1 MDVSVVDLSFQSE
14 KPMTKDALHAAMK
27 AASEGSMKGILGYT
41 EEPLVSSDFIGDSRS
56 FDRGCGADG
65 HADHGRRFRRRCMSW
80 YDNEWGFSHRMVD
93 LARAPRRAKRLRAVR
108 QRTMTTLEGITV
120 DRRAAAPEAS
130 ALFVRVDFNVPLERA
145 AGRSP
150 SHHRRR
156 AHRRG
161 APHHQA
167 CARARRARDPREP
180 PREGRKKGRIRSSLS
195 SRVVRAS
202 PSCSASKCTSRRDCI
217 GDAAKK
223 VVFDLRAGQVCLLEN
238 LRFPPE
244 EEKDD
249 EAFALKLAELCDVYV
264 DDAFGAVHRA
274 HASVHALPKSMRER
288 GCGFLL
294 EKEIAALGKIITN
307 PDKPFVAVLG
317 GAKVSDKI
325 AVLDSLLEKVDALV
339 IGGAMANTF
348 LAARG
353 ANMQASK
360 IEDDKLALARTIL
373 EKAREKKI
381 DIVLPIDVVVANN
394 LHAAEGQIVDVG
406 AIPEASW
413 RSTSDRSP
421 SRFQEWFDKA
431 KSVFWNGPMGLFE
444 KPAFS
449 NGTFSVARALA
460 ASHAFTVIG
469 GGDSASAVK
478 EAGEGIA
485 QKFSHISTGG
495 GASLELI
502 EGKKLPGIEV
512 LRRSAAAV
520 SAGAPPATGA

>member
-1 MDVSVVDLSFQSE
+1 
-14 KPMTKDALHAAMK
+14 
-27 AASEGSMKGILGYT
+27 
-41 EEPLVSSDFIGDSRS
+41 
-56 FDRGCGADG
+56 
-65 HADHGRRFRRRCMSW
+65 
-80 YDNEWGFSHRMVD
+80 
-93 LARAPRRAKRLRAVR
+93 
-108 QRTMTTLEGITV
+108 MTTLAGITPINELSIENKRV
-120 DRRAAAPEAS
+120 
-130 ALFVRVDFNVPLERA
+130 FIRVDFNVPLEEQPDGTIVITDDARIVEA
-145 AGRSP
+145 LPTIKHALE
-150 SHHRRR
+150 
-156 AHRRG
+156 RG
-161 APHHQA
+161 ARVILASHL
-167 CARARRARDPREP
+167 
-180 PREGRKKGRIRSSLS
+180 GRPKKGPDPKLSLEPVGA
-195 SRVVRAS
+195 RLAELLGVEVHI
-202 PSCSASKCTSRRDCI
+202 PEDCI

-238 LRFPPE
+238 LRFHPE

-249 EAFALKLAELCDVYV
+249 EAFAAKLAELCDVYV

-274 HASVHALPKSMRER
+274 HASVHALPKIMRER

-294 EKEIAALGKIITN
+294 QKEIAALGKIITA

-360 IEDDKLALARTIL
+360 VEEDKFALARTIL
-373 EKAREKKI
+373 EKAREKKV
-381 DIVLPIDVVVANN
+381 DLVLPIDVVVAQNIS
-394 LHAAEGQIVDVG
+394 ATEGTIVDVG
-406 AIPEASW
+406 AIPEGHMALDIGPKSIAL
-413 RSTSDRSP
+413 
-421 SRFQEWFDKA
+421 FGQWFDKA
-431 KSVFWNGPMGLFE
+431 RSVFWNGPMGLFE
-444 KPAFS
+444 RPAFS

-478 EAGEGIA
+478 EAGEGVA

-502 EGKKLPGIEV
+502 EGKKLPGIEI
-512 LRRSAAAV
+512 LRRA
-520 SAGAPPATGA
+520 APPPQAS